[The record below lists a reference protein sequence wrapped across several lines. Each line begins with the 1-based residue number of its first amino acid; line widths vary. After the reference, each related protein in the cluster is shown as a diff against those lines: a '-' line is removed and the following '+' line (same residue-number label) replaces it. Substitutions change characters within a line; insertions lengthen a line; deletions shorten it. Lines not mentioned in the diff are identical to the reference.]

1 MKCGTLILTM
11 RKMRAE
17 TWPFFEL
24 IAMRKM
30 RAAGTRPSFERDGPG
45 PRQNTAPTY
54 RERRRSSSV
63 DAARTRKIRG
73 MGAELSALSIAD
85 AVGASNEPPKRR
97 RVYISVYTLF
107 GDLTSNALL
116 LSLTG
121 GGLYHSG
128 IEIEGVEYAFGGG
141 PGGGSGVWRQPP
153 RALPP
158 GFSFKNSSY
167 KESLDMGT
175 TRPLTSAE
183 LHRTIVDMEH
193 ALSWRKNQ
201 YNMLTRNWCVAL
213 ARRRIPLSNGRP
225 GGAPLP
231 SPPGAMTAAP
241 HHDSDRDAPTWRNL
255 G

>member
-1 MKCGTLILTM
+1 MQCGTLILTM

-30 RAAGTRPSFERDGPG
+30 HAAGTRPSFERDGPG

-54 RERRRSSSV
+54 RERRRSVS
-63 DAARTRKIRG
+63 
-73 MGAELSALSIAD
+73 AD

-97 RVYISVYTLF
+97 RVYVSVYTLL
-107 GDLTSNALL
+107 GGLTSDALL
-116 LSLTG
+116 SSLTG

-158 GFSFKNSSY
+158 SFNFKNSSH
-167 KESLDMGT
+167 KESLDMGM

-201 YNMLTRNWCVAL
+201 YNMLTRNWCVACE
-213 ARRRIPLSNGRP
+213 ASHPPLERP
-225 GGAPLP
+225 AGGCAAPLTP
-231 SPPGAMTAAP
+231 RRYDGRATP
-241 HHDSDRDAPTWRNL
+241 
-255 G
+255 